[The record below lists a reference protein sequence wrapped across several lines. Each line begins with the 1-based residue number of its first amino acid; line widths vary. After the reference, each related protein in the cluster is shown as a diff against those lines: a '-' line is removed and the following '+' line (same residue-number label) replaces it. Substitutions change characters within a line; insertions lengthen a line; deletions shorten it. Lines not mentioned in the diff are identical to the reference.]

1 MSGFRAFR
9 IHNDHGRVFGQLE
22 TLTLND
28 LSPGEVI
35 IRAACSSVNYKD
47 ALAATGAGKI
57 VRRFPLVGGIDVA
70 GYVESSKDRRFKEGD
85 EVLVTGY
92 DMGVSHDGGYAD
104 RVRVPAEWV
113 IPLPK
118 GMALH
123 QAMALGTAGFTVGLC
138 MQRLEDNRQTPDKG
152 PMVVTGATGGVGSIA
167 VDVLSGHGYSVTA
180 ITGKAHEHDYLR
192 ALGAEEILDRKD
204 IELGSHPLESATWGG
219 AIDSVG
225 GDVLAWLTRTTKPWG
240 SIVSVGLAG
249 GSDLRTTVMPFILR
263 GVSIIGVTSAGCPT
277 ELRNKIWL
285 RLATDLAPRHLDAIA
300 PETVALE
307 QLPDVFNS
315 LLKGAAK
322 GRTVVTLGKA

>member
-1 MSGFRAFR
+1 M
-9 IHNDHGRVFGQLE
+9 
-22 TLTLND
+22 
-28 LSPGEVI
+28 
-35 IRAACSSVNYKD
+35 NYKD

-167 VDVLSGHGYSVTA
+167 VDVLSAHGYSVTA

-204 IELGSHPLESATWGG
+204 IELGSHPLERATWGG

-240 SIVSVGLAG
+240 NIVSVGLAG

-263 GVSIIGVTSAGCPT
+263 GISIIGVTSAGCPT
-277 ELRNKIWL
+277 ELRNKIWV

-300 PETVALE
+300 SKTVALE

>member
-1 MSGFRAFR
+1 
-9 IHNDHGRVFGQLE
+9 
-22 TLTLND
+22 
-28 LSPGEVI
+28 
-35 IRAACSSVNYKD
+35 VNYKD

-167 VDVLSGHGYSVTA
+167 VDVLSAHGYSVTA

-204 IELGSHPLESATWGG
+204 IEFGSHPLERATWGG

-240 SIVSVGLAG
+240 NIVSVGLAG

-263 GVSIIGVTSAGCPT
+263 GISIIGVTSAGCPT
-277 ELRNKIWL
+277 ELRNKIWV

-300 PETVALE
+300 SKTVALE

>member
-1 MSGFRAFR
+1 M
-9 IHNDHGRVFGQLE
+9 
-22 TLTLND
+22 
-28 LSPGEVI
+28 
-35 IRAACSSVNYKD
+35 NYKD

-167 VDVLSGHGYSVTA
+167 VDVLSAHGYSVTA

-204 IELGSHPLESATWGG
+204 IEFGSHPLERATWGG

-240 SIVSVGLAG
+240 NIVSVGLAG

-263 GVSIIGVTSAGCPT
+263 GISIIGVTSAGCPT
-277 ELRNKIWL
+277 ELRNKIWV

-300 PETVALE
+300 SKTVALE

>member
-1 MSGFRAFR
+1 M
-9 IHNDHGRVFGQLE
+9 
-22 TLTLND
+22 
-28 LSPGEVI
+28 
-35 IRAACSSVNYKD
+35 
-47 ALAATGAGKI
+47 
-57 VRRFPLVGGIDVA
+57 A

-167 VDVLSGHGYSVTA
+167 VDVLSAHGYSVTA

-240 SIVSVGLAG
+240 NIVSVGLAG

-263 GVSIIGVTSAGCPT
+263 GISIIGVTSAGCPT
-277 ELRNKIWL
+277 ELRNKIWV

-300 PETVALE
+300 SKTVALE

>member
-1 MSGFRAFR
+1 M
-9 IHNDHGRVFGQLE
+9 
-22 TLTLND
+22 
-28 LSPGEVI
+28 
-35 IRAACSSVNYKD
+35 NYKD

-167 VDVLSGHGYSVTA
+167 VDVLSAHGYSVTA

-240 SIVSVGLAG
+240 NIVSVGLAG

-263 GVSIIGVTSAGCPT
+263 GISIIGVTSAGCPT
-277 ELRNKIWL
+277 ELRNKIWV

-300 PETVALE
+300 SKTVALE